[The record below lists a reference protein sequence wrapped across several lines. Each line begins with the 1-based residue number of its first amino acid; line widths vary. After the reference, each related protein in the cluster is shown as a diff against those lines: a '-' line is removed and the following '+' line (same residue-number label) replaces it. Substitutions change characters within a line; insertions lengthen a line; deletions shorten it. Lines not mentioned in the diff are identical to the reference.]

1 MVEEYGQDTTLYKRL
16 KDPELYDGQHIANM
30 TTTICQ
36 CRIMIEREI
45 WTTGNKVNDKMIMQE
60 IKELFPLKSIYLRY
74 AYDSNDNPNKLC
86 ILEMKILP

>member
-1 MVEEYGQDTTLYKRL
+1 MVEEYGQDATLYNRL

-30 TTTICQ
+30 TTTACQ

-45 WTTGNKVNDKMIMQE
+45 WTTGNKFNNKMVMQE
-60 IKELFPLKSIYLRY
+60 IEELFPLKSIYLRY
-74 AYDSNDNPNKLC
+74 AYDSNDDPNKLC